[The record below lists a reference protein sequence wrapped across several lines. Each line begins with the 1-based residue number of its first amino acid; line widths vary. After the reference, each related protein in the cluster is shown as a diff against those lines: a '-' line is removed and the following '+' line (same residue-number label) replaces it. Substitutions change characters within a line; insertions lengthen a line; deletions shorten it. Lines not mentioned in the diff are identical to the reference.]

1 MLRDQRKEFDN
12 KLFKRLSEITG
23 IKPSK
28 TTAYHPIGNGFCK
41 RMNQTLL
48 NMLKTLAENFKN
60 VWKSQIKKLT
70 FAHNNI
76 KNKTTGF
83 SPHFLLFERNGRLP
97 VDLAFDLLE
106 TWSYNTKR

>member
-1 MLRDQRKEFDN
+1 MLRDQGKEFDN

-28 TTAYHPIGNGFCK
+28 TTAYTCK

-60 VWKSQIKKLT
+60 VWKSQIK
-70 FAHNNI
+70 N
-76 KNKTTGF
+76 
-83 SPHFLLFERNGRLP
+83 
-97 VDLAFDLLE
+97 
-106 TWSYNTKR
+106 